1 MSVHTTCKLFFGI
14 VKMDRFQIVCSNNG
28 IKLFKSFAIS
38 LFCFQIVTS
47 RIGVACIQTYTYSR
61 FILHLI
67 DDGTLVPVVTRHLV
81 DEVIDVLG
89 RPKLAKYVRPGAA
102 TAFEHQMRQLGE
114 WHADII
120 DPPALTRDPKDDY
133 LVALAR
139 EAGVDAIANGDDG

>member
-1 MSVHTTCKLFFGI
+1 MS
-14 VKMDRFQIVCSNNG
+14 DRLLHRVVIDPNV
-28 IKLFKSFAIS
+28 LIS
-38 LFCFQIVTS
+38 ATITPRGAL
-47 RIGVACIQTYTYSR
+47 GP
-61 FILHLI
+61 ILHLI

-120 DPPALTRDPKDDY
+120 DPPALTRDPKDDC

-139 EAGVDAIANGDDG
+139 DAAVDAITSGDDDLHAARDLGIEVLTPRDLLTRLGL